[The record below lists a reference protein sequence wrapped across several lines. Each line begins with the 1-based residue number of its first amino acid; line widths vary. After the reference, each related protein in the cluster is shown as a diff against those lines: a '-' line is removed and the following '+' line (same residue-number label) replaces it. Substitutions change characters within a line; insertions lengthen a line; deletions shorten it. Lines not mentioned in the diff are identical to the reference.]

1 MKRILIVGD
10 PNSRDF
16 VNQAYGDLAKV
27 VFASSVTE
35 AKALIADNRP
45 SIVIGT
51 LAFDESRFLNLL
63 PLLMEL
69 QIKTVV
75 VDCPYTTLNDA
86 SLEVIKYYANEMRV
100 AAWWDMRRTLAQEG
114 IEVAGKEIRAIVQ
127 NLLNDRLPSEPR
139 PHGETDIARY
149 Q

>member
-16 VNQAYGDLAKV
+16 VNQAYGDLAQV
-27 VFASSVTE
+27 AFASSVTD
-35 AKALIADNRP
+35 AQALIADDPP

-51 LAFDESRFLNLL
+51 LAFDESRFLDLL

-86 SLEVIKYYANEMRV
+86 ALEVVRDYAHEIGV
-100 AAWWDMRRTLAQEG
+100 AAWWDMRRTLAKDG
-114 IEVAGKEIRAIVQ
+114 TEVAGKEIRAIVQ
-127 NLLNDRLPSEPR
+127 DLLTDRLPSEP
-139 PHGETDIARY
+139 PSQGEANTARRH
-149 Q
+149 

>member
-16 VNQAYGDLAKV
+16 VDQAYGDLGQVA
-27 VFASSVTE
+27 FASSTTAAE
-35 AKALIADNRP
+35 ALINDNRP

-51 LAFDESRFLNLL
+51 LAFDESRFLTLL
-63 PLLMEL
+63 PLLQKL

-86 SLEVIKYYANEMRV
+86 SLEVIKFYAKEMGV
-100 AAWWDMRRTLAQEG
+100 AAWWDMRRTLAKEG
-114 IEVAGKEIRAIVQ
+114 IEVAGKEIRAIVKS
-127 NLLNDRLPSEPR
+127 LL
-139 PHGETDIARY
+139 T